1 MSFHRHYRPP
11 PTHLADGRYEVREAI
26 GAGGMATV
34 YKVFDHHERVERAA
48 KILKETAASRTKTRS
63 RFLTEARTMAQLNHP
78 NIVSIFDVGHDD
90 DIYYFVME
98 LAAGG
103 ALSQKMR
110 RLGSLPVKQA
120 LRYAFEALS
129 GLEHAHRAGVVHRDV
144 KPHNILLTD
153 RDAVRLT
160 DFGIARILSDAN
172 AMRITGTGDMLGT
185 LAYMAPEQRLD
196 PRRVGPQADLYSV
209 GALIYLAITG
219 RRPIELGMGR
229 LDASIFERL
238 PVAVRPVVRRATAHR
253 ADDRYPTAR
262 EMALEVADAMERVDA
277 SLDSAL
283 LMDGFDEEDEE
294 TVMAVRDAQPTQDA

>member
-1 MSFHRHYRPP
+1 M
-11 PTHLADGRYEVREAI
+11 RESI

-34 YKVFDHHERVERAA
+34 YRVFDHHEQVERAA
-48 KILKETAASRTKTRS
+48 KILKESAASRDKTRT
-63 RFLTEARTMAQLNHP
+63 RFLTEARTMAQLNHT
-78 NIVSIFDVGHDD
+78 NIVTIYDVGNEDD
-90 DIYYFVME
+90 VYYFVME

-103 ALSQKMR
+103 ALSQRMR

-185 LAYMAPEQRLD
+185 IAYMSPEQRLD

-209 GALIYLAITG
+209 GALLYLAITG

-229 LDASIFERL
+229 LDPAIFDRL
-238 PVAVRPVVRRATAHR
+238 PAPVRPIVRRATAHK
-253 ADDRYPTAR
+253 ASDRYPTAR
-262 EMALEVADAMERVDA
+262 EMAEEVAHAMELVDA

-294 TVMAVRDAQPTQDA
+294 TVIHVRDVQATEDA